1 MYQQVLKPTM
11 LFVLFGMLSWG
22 CAKQSDRQREENMNS
37 GDVVDDGIIV
47 HEEYL
52 HGKKVSIQTVNTIE
66 EGKRILTI
74 IEAFGND
81 PCPQNLLTIQKIVS
95 GEIRF
100 SPKLKPL
107 IPRMVK
113 CFQHKDTNVH
123 FIILTLLYG
132 MGEARTSALP
142 EITKCLKSYD
152 RLVRALAEE
161 LLEDLD

>member
-1 MYQQVLKPTM
+1 MHQQVLKPTM
-11 LFVLFGMLSWG
+11 LFVLLGMFAWG
-22 CAKQSDRQREENMNS
+22 CAKQSDHKRKENMNS
-37 GDVVDDGIIV
+37 RDVVDDGKDV

-52 HGKKVSIQTVNTIE
+52 HGEKVSIHTVNTIE
-66 EGKRILTI
+66 EGKRMLTI

-81 PCPQNLLTIQKIVS
+81 PCPQNLLTIQKIVT
-95 GEIRF
+95 GQIRF

-107 IPRMVK
+107 IPRMVQ

-123 FIILTLLYG
+123 LIILTLLYR

-142 EITKCLKSYD
+142 EITKCLKSSD
-152 RLVRALAEE
+152 QLVRAAAEE